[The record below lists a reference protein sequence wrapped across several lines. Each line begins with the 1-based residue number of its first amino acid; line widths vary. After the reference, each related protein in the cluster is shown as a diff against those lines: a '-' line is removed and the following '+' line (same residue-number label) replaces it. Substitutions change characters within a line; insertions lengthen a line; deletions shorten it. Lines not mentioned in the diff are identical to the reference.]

1 MTHENKHRPQKETL
15 FLKIKQESFNSLI
28 LDEMGNN
35 LLQNSLNKNKQ
46 RKKSSSRT
54 ADLILNK
61 QDILNHVEFID
72 STAPFPMPKVHKVNP
87 FELPNI
93 AIPFSKALYKSNK
106 DLVVVFYEPDINFA
120 RILHNPKRY
129 VEPLKR
135 FACVVGPD
143 FSQKIGMNK
152 FVNFHNHWWNMAL
165 TAFYQSQG
173 VRMIPNITWSDP
185 ASYSYSFVGIP
196 KHSVIA
202 INCIGIKGNHAAKY
216 LWRKG
221 YEEAIKVLEP
231 VLIIRYGDK
240 MPGERE
246 DISVYFE
253 NINLKNLRNGRKRIS

>member
-1 MTHENKHRPQKETL
+1 MTHENKFQSQDETL
-15 FLKIKQESFNSLI
+15 SFNKEHDRFNPSI
-28 LDEMGNN
+28 FGGIGNN
-35 LLQNSLNKNKQ
+35 NPQNSLNKKKQ
-46 RKKSSSRT
+46 RKKNSSRT

-72 STAPFPMPKVHKVNP
+72 STAPFPMPKVHKINS

-93 AIPFSKALYKSNK
+93 AIPFSKALYRSNK
-106 DLVVVFYEPDINFA
+106 DLVLVFYEPDINFA

-143 FSQKIGMNK
+143 FSQKIGMNN
-152 FVNFHNHWWNMAL
+152 FVNFYNHWWNMAL

-173 VRMIPNITWSDP
+173 VRMIPNVTWSDP
-185 ASYSYSFVGIP
+185 ASYSYAFIGIP
-196 KHSVIA
+196 RHSVIA
-202 INCIGIKGNHAAKY
+202 INCTGIKGNHAAKY

-253 NINLKNLRNGRKRIS
+253 NINLKNLRNGR